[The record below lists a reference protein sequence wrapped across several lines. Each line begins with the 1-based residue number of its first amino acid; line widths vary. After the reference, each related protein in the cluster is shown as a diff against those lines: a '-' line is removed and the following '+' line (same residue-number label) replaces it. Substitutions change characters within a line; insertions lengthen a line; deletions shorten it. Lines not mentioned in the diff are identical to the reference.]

1 LNAATGAL
9 ARTELAGSFGARIN
23 AALAGAGLEPG
34 TADYEAFVTVT
45 QTVVDSADGINWAA
59 EAAEKM
65 PIIHNQVQ
73 GDDTVPNVVP
83 GAPTAGSEALNLVMG
98 LQSYSTTQADPD
110 GLRGVARFQYGIHGS
125 LINPVFPEITA
136 EMQGQAASFLA
147 SDGTFVQVS
156 NPDVL
161 VPVIQ
166 VQLRSPAPTRLN
178 PVEDHSPVA
187 KRPVSGDMNRVQVHP
202 AGSHKR

>member
-1 LNAATGAL
+1 
-9 ARTELAGSFGARIN
+9 
-23 AALAGAGLEPG
+23 
-34 TADYEAFVTVT
+34 
-45 QTVVDSADGINWAA
+45 
-59 EAAEKM
+59 
-65 PIIHNQVQ
+65 
-73 GDDTVPNVVP
+73 
-83 GAPTAGSEALNLVMG
+83 MG
-98 LQSYSTTQADPD
+98 LQSYSTTQADPA

-178 PVEDHSPVA
+178 PFEDHSPVA